1 MSEQAEASLAS
12 STQSGGWTRILP
24 WAGVLGLL
32 ALVGFG
38 MIRAQQ
44 GPVGVGDR
52 APNFVLQTFEGRRI
66 DTADLE
72 GQVIVVNF
80 WASWCKPCEQEAREL
95 ELASQAFK
103 EQGVVFLG
111 VDYVDTEPEA
121 LAYLER
127 FGITYP
133 NGPDLGTRIS
143 QVYRTRG
150 VPETFVIAPDGRVSA
165 VQIGPY
171 LSYDDIVMHVE
182 QALR

>member
-1 MSEQAEASLAS
+1 MSEQAEATLES
-12 STQSGGWTRILP
+12 SPRSGGWTRILP

-52 APNFVLQTFEGRRI
+52 APDFVLQTFDGQRI
-66 DTADLE
+66 DTAELE

-95 ELASQAFK
+95 ELASQAFM

-121 LAYLER
+121 RAYLEQ

-143 QVYRTRG
+143 QAFRTRG

-171 LSYDDIVMHVE
+171 LSYDDIVAHVE
-182 QALR
+182 QARR